1 MTMYSERA
9 DWTTLAFPGSASQG
23 RVRTVLT
30 AIGLAVLVGTAHGQT
45 APVAAPPAAPAQV
58 IAAPTGPGEP
68 PRVPPFAGTLVNWD
82 RSGEFT
88 AMCTLEEGGK
98 TTKVGARIIKH
109 TYVYVV
115 EREIIRQLGS
125 SPGACDPAFSPDG
138 SRLAVV
144 TANGLWLYTPRLE
157 DARELAATRLPE
169 TPTNEFDYTAFSK
182 PRWSSDG
189 LRIAFVVGN
198 SGTAWVQVVDV
209 KTTRIIYRSPEET
222 YSFAWTSDPR
232 IITIGSSNV
241 RLP

>member
-1 MTMYSERA
+1 
-9 DWTTLAFPGSASQG
+9 LAGCCGRRTGDGAVHTAGGSAG
-23 RVRTVLT
+23 DRGTH
-30 AIGLAVLVGTAHGQT
+30 GLAGS
-45 APVAAPPAAPAQV
+45 
-58 IAAPTGPGEP
+58 
-68 PRVPPFAGTLVNWD
+68 PRATVCRHARERD

-88 AMCTLEEGGK
+88 AIRLEEGGK

-209 KTTRIIYRSPEET
+209 KTTR
-222 YSFAWTSDPR
+222 
-232 IITIGSSNV
+232 SSTGRPKRPTV
-241 RLP
+241 RGPAIHASS